1 MPAPARPPLLLPLS
15 RRPNA
20 SQAVLVHPGG
30 GGLSPYTPLALR
42 LARRCGVSGIRASG
56 LFAGERPDSDV
67 DAMARRYLPLLD
79 TLPRRPEL
87 LVGWSMGGV
96 LAWELGARLA
106 STGPAPAVVMIDSFT
121 CRDEFP
127 TAGHRDAV
135 VKQIMRSV
143 HAQVEPRD
151 QPSAETTAHAHVT
164 ASDRHRVTSTHPG
177 PALLMACASPHRR
190 TQVENWARLSGRLR
204 VRELDCGHFEV
215 FDRKALPDVLTHLD
229 EFLTGKETRSPQS
242 RSTECLG
249 GQR

>member
-15 RRPNA
+15 RRPHA

-42 LARRCGVSGIRASG
+42 LARRGGVSGIRASG

-229 EFLTGKETRSPQS
+229 EFLTGKET
-242 RSTECLG
+242 
-249 GQR
+249 

>member
-15 RRPNA
+15 PRPHA

-30 GGLSPYTPLALR
+30 GGLGPYTPLALR
-42 LARRCGVSGIRASG
+42 LARRGGVSGIRASG

-67 DAMARRYLPLLD
+67 DAMTRRYLPLLD
-79 TLPRRPEL
+79 TLPRRPDL

-106 STGPAPAVVMIDSFT
+106 ATGPAPAVVMIDSFT
-121 CRDEFP
+121 SRDEFR
-127 TAGHRDAV
+127 TAGQRHAV
-135 VKQIMRSV
+135 VERIMRSV
-143 HAQVEPRD
+143 HARVAPRD
-151 QPSAETTAHAHVT
+151 QPWAETTAHAHVT
-164 ASDRHRVTSTHPG
+164 ASGRHRVRSTHPG

-204 VRELDCGHFEV
+204 VRELDCGHFDV
-215 FDRKALPDVLTHLD
+215 FGRKALPDVLDHLG
-229 EFLTGKETRSPQS
+229 EFLAEERTRSPQS
-242 RSTECLG
+242 LG

>member
-15 RRPNA
+15 RRPHA
-20 SQAVLVHPGG
+20 AQAVLVHPGG
-30 GGLSPYTPLALR
+30 GGLGPYTPLALR
-42 LARRCGVSGIRASG
+42 LARRGGVSGIRASG

-106 STGPAPAVVMIDSFT
+106 ATGPAPAVVMIDSFT
-121 CRDEFP
+121 SREEFRS
-127 TAGHRDAV
+127 AGQRHAV
-135 VKQIMRSV
+135 VERIMRSV
-143 HAQVEPRD
+143 HARVAPRD
-151 QPSAETTAHAHVT
+151 QAWAETTAHAHVT
-164 ASDRHRVTSTHPG
+164 ASGRHRVTSTHPG

-190 TQVENWARLSGRLR
+190 TQVENWTRLSGRLR
-204 VRELDCGHFEV
+204 VRELDCGHFDV
-215 FDRKALPDVLTHLD
+215 FGRKALPAVLTHLD
-229 EFLTGKETRSPQS
+229 EFLAGERTRSPQP
-242 RSTECLG
+242 LG